1 MTSIHYLTIVF
12 DGILI
17 PVLASFGVAGN
28 IASILML
35 RSPKLDMKVSFR

>member
-1 MTSIHYLTIVF
+1 MASIHYLTIVF

-17 PVLASFGVAGN
+17 PVMGSLGVAGN
-28 IASILML
+28 IACIVML